1 MTKNEHFY
9 SSPCPAPE
17 MGLSTPAEPQ
27 TSEPLV
33 YANLW
38 HRFVAGCCDSANVC
52 VIAYVTLFFL
62 LIALNLSFQFFGGLE
77 VFDVKEIF
85 EFKKDQMP
93 RLIFSPILL
102 VVGCI
107 YFSLKESSG
116 AQATR
121 GEKAMRLKV
130 VGLSGERI
138 SFGRAT
144 GRYCGRH
151 IFLLIWLLG
160 YGQISLL
167 VFFLGYL
174 MQPFTKKK
182 QTLHDLIAGTLVIKY

>member
-1 MTKNEHFY
+1 MVKDEEWDFNPF
-9 SSPCPAPE
+9 ADPE
-17 MGLSTPAEPQ
+17 VDLSTPAEQQ

-38 HRFVAGCCDSANVC
+38 HRFVAAFVDGLSMMNATFIIVLPLWDIFGLPPGKGNLWM
-52 VIAYVTLFFL
+52 VI
-62 LIALNLSFQFFGGLE
+62 
-77 VFDVKEIF
+77 
-85 EFKKDQMP
+85 
-93 RLIFSPILL
+93 ILL
-102 VVGCI
+102 SRIIGWL
-107 YFSLKESSG
+107 YFAQQESSE
-116 AQATR
+116 AQATF

-174 MQPFTKKK
+174 MQPFTKKR
-182 QTLHDLIAGTLVIKY
+182 QALHDLIAGTLVIKY